1 MRRFSS
7 AILDVVVLTVMLAAI
22 YAVFMYVP
30 TERQMGVVQRIFY
43 FHVPSAM
50 TAFLAFAI
58 VFGASIQY
66 LRTNADRWDM
76 IARVAAELG
85 VLFALIVLVTGPLWA
100 KPVWG
105 VFWRWEP
112 RLTSMLVTLAMYVA
126 YLMVRSYSSASESG
140 TRRVA
145 AVLGVIAFAN
155 VPFVYYSVH
164 LWTPEQQLHPRSV
177 ELAPEMV
184 RARYLC
190 TAAFVAL
197 FSYLLKRGLEQEKIA
212 RRIARLRQRSHN
224 PGSGVAP
231 QM

>member
-1 MRRFSS
+1 MRPVSS
-7 AILDVVVLTVMLAAI
+7 AILDVVVLAAMLAAI
-22 YAVFMYVP
+22 YSVFMYVP

-43 FHVPSAM
+43 FHVPAAM

-58 VFGASIQY
+58 VFGASIHY
-66 LRTNADRWDM
+66 LRTSEERSDM
-76 IARVAAELG
+76 IAQVAAELG
-85 VLFALIVLVTGPLWA
+85 VLFGLIVLVTGPLWA

-126 YLMVRSYSSASESG
+126 YLMVRSYSTASESG

-164 LWTPEQQLHPRSV
+164 LWAPEQQLHPRSV

-190 TAAFVAL
+190 TAAFAAL
-197 FSYLLKRGLEQEKIA
+197 FLYLLKRGLEQEKIA
-212 RRIARLRQRSHN
+212 RRIDRLRQKRHSRE
-224 PGSGVAP
+224 SVAAP